1 MLDNCPGSI
10 RQDIPACLR
19 SGRFRDGA
27 GVPRPLP
34 LRWAYAD
41 QTAGGQIHLPT
52 VSNTINSEP
61 TNIDRLDIEA
71 PRELPGFGAPD
82 GALLGHDSLLMRIPL
97 ICCRSQRRRRL
108 LSGCPNNPPKTA
120 SFLGAGADRK
130 HGCMLT
136 GLYCVPRARVAFR

>member
-1 MLDNCPGSI
+1 MDNRSGSI

-34 LRWAYAD
+34 LRWAYAG

-61 TNIDRLDIEA
+61 PTSTQKINEV
-71 PRELPGFGAPD
+71 PRDLPGCGGPD
-82 GALLGHDSLLMRIPL
+82 GASLGREI
-97 ICCRSQRRRRL
+97 
-108 LSGCPNNPPKTA
+108 
-120 SFLGAGADRK
+120 DR
-130 HGCMLT
+130 T
-136 GLYCVPRARVAFR
+136 IA

>member
-1 MLDNCPGSI
+1 MLDHCSGSI
-10 RQDIPACLR
+10 RQEIPACLR

-61 TNIDRLDIEA
+61 PTSTQKINEV
-71 PRELPGFGAPD
+71 PRDLPGIGGPD
-82 GALLGHDSLLMRIPL
+82 GASLGLDIGWRI
-97 ICCRSQRRRRL
+97 
-108 LSGCPNNPPKTA
+108 A
-120 SFLGAGADRK
+120 
-130 HGCMLT
+130 
-136 GLYCVPRARVAFR
+136 